1 MNGLPGT
8 VDYVVQYKSDDKQSY
23 KTKYHTSPVMKYHV
37 AGTDDDKSQAVTMRP
52 SVTSLYLWMMA
63 AIISVPPVLPLQL
76 NTIPSPAP
84 HIAAPIRQ
92 AMNLVLRPAV
102 GEGRRPNRSPATEKP

>member
-1 MNGLPGT
+1 M
-8 VDYVVQYKSDDKQSY
+8 
-23 KTKYHTSPVMKYHV
+23 M
-37 AGTDDDKSQAVTMRP
+37 KSQAIIMRP

-63 AIISVPPVLPLQL
+63 AMMSVPPVLPLQL

-92 AMNLVLRPAV
+92 AMKSCP
-102 GEGRRPNRSPATEKP
+102 SPSSWGGTPSEQFTSN